1 MKKVLCIILSLTIA
15 IFGLSSFMFASNFD
29 ETLIEDAALYPIEV
43 WKIPNAPSNV
53 SGNLPYFRGDA
64 TARSAAV
71 FAYANNKVSKFYND
85 TLMAAASRPG
95 ANIAFRYSELE
106 DATHLSIVLYSTTT
120 WGNNNRADDIET
132 IVVAKSDYRVY
143 PSLINIIGP
152 NGYKMVDEYV
162 KDQFSQQSAY
172 YSSYKFEG
180 TNANTLFYVNAHS
193 DLVIVLRNHQASSTY
208 AGPIEL
214 TLDLSYIINHNV
226 LSTDYYFTQD
236 GVMMVPLASVLRA
249 FAYETIWDGTATVRK
264 DGTSFVLTSG
274 VNNYNGLAY
283 EAAPEIKEGR
293 MYVPTTFISTQ
304 FGIYFTV
311 NKQIATF
318 SKLLYSRRTT
328 ASATM
333 DSSYSVAVGS
343 ILTYASN
350 ALSIR
355 TSASTLTFDTI
366 RSNITSSTGLTAG
379 KTVIVI
385 YEDTTPL
392 TALFVIIVE

>member
-1 MKKVLCIILSLTIA
+1 MISLTIV
-15 IFGLSSFMFASNFD
+15 IFGLSSFTFASSFD
-29 ETLIEDAALYPIEV
+29 EILIEDAALYPIEV

-64 TARSAAV
+64 QARSAAV

-85 TLMAAASRPG
+85 TLKAAASRSG

-106 DATHLSIVLYSTTT
+106 DATHLSIVLHSTTT
-120 WGNNNRADDIET
+120 WGNNRVDDIET

-143 PSLINIIGP
+143 PSLVNIIGP
-152 NGYKMVDEYV
+152 NGYKLVDEFV
-162 KDQFSQQSAY
+162 KDQLSQQPAY
-172 YSSYKFEG
+172 YASYKFDG

-193 DLVIVLRNHQASSTY
+193 DLVIVLRQHQVSSTY
-208 AGPIEL
+208 TGPIEL
-214 TLDLSYIINHNV
+214 TLDLTYMINHNV
-226 LSTDYYFTQD
+226 TSSDYYYTQN

-249 FAYETIWDGTATVRK
+249 FSYETIWDGTATVRK

-283 EAAPEIKEGR
+283 EAAPEIKDGR

-304 FGIYFTV
+304 FGIHFTV

-333 DSSYSVAVGS
+333 DTSYSVATGS
-343 ILTYASN
+343 IVTYASN

-355 TSASTLTFDTI
+355 TSTSTLTFDTI
-366 RSNITSSTGLTAG
+366 GSNITTSTGLTSG
-379 KTVIVI
+379 RTVIVI

-392 TALFVIIVE
+392 TALFVILVE